1 MFEIDLLKGKGR
13 PHKTDLKRVV
23 PGLMI
28 LLIPIGAVMVYAAGL
43 QHDHIKLTSLRRLAE
58 SNNTRLE
65 DYAEDMRF
73 LTDLS
78 RQINEV
84 SLAITD
90 IGEAMR
96 YRLVASPILV
106 EIAEGLPAEIF
117 LREMNWRRSSQ
128 RERKVDNNTGKS
140 WFETVI
146 QRSIKLSLCGY
157 EGTHTDAALQTYIT
171 YLETSPALKPL
182 LREIRPALREQTEY
196 DGKSAVFY
204 EIDLF
209 LNEQR

>member
-13 PHKTDLKRVV
+13 PYKTDLKRVV
-23 PGLMI
+23 TGLMI
-28 LLIPIGAVMVYAAGL
+28 LLIPIGAAMVYAAGL
-43 QHDHIKLTSLRRLAE
+43 QHDRIKLATLQRLAE
-58 SNNTRLE
+58 ANNTRLE
-65 DYAEDMRF
+65 GYAEDMRF

-78 RQINEV
+78 RQVNEV

-90 IGEAMR
+90 IGQAMR

-106 EIAEGLPAEIF
+106 EIADGMPTEIF

-128 RERKVDNNTGKS
+128 RDRKVDDNTGKV

-157 EGTHTDAALQTYIT
+157 EGTHSDAALQAYIT
-171 YLETSPALKPL
+171 HLETAPALKPL
-182 LREIRPALREQTEY
+182 LREIRPALREQTEFN
-196 DGKSAVFY
+196 GKNAVFY
-204 EIDLF
+204 EIELF
-209 LNEQR
+209 FKEQR